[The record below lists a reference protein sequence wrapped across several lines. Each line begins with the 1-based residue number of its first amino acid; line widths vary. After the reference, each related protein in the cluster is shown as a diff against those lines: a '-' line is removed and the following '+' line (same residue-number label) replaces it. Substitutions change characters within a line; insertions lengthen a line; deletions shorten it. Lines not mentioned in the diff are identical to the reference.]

1 MNYDTLIDRKSWP
14 ANQYL
19 SDDTLDHVQSML
31 AADFIAWLDSSPI
44 TQRQIVCWMADQDI
58 AGWLPISRIYRDFNK
73 SSRNLTDYLRKNRD
87 NCIALA
93 RWVKH
98 CSDARWTGVDGLYDQ
113 FVDWVAR

>member
-1 MNYDTLIDRKSWP
+1 MQIPAHITDDLHLALTEHFID
-14 ANQYL
+14 
-19 SDDTLDHVQSML
+19 
-31 AADFIAWLDSSPI
+31 WLDSSPI
-44 TQRQIVCWMADQDI
+44 AQRQIVCWMAAQDI

-87 NCIALA
+87 NCITLA

-98 CSDARWTGVDGLYDQ
+98 CSDASWTGVDGLYDQ